1 MNWFKVFKSFRDEMT
16 LNTWCF
22 FNLNDHPDHTKFFM
36 EKINVRYSLN
46 GALGVFGPMF
56 QISNTAL
63 TLIDQKFDL
72 TKFIPSNKM
81 EAAAMER
88 GWTYIANEIGLRLNT
103 IDGHF
108 SHNKDDYQ
116 HKLLTK
122 YFANRI

>member
-72 TKFIPSNKM
+72 TKLQQFCEIFLPKFFSFI
-81 EAAAMER
+81 
-88 GWTYIANEIGLRLNT
+88 IFNT
-103 IDGHF
+103 ASVKFFEVLAI
-108 SHNKDDYQ
+108 KIC
-116 HKLLTK
+116 LLLIVA
-122 YFANRI
+122 FPASG